1 MATLGTFY
9 FDSNSF
15 ATATALFTDA
25 ALTQCAPDGFYSDSI
40 ISRQQ
45 VNCVLQVAETCNC
58 AGPTPTPT
66 ATPTPTPTVT
76 PTPTPTPVPT
86 SAVTP
91 TAVPSQPTP
100 TPTVTPVT
108 PTPTA
113 EIVAGKYYQLDPCPG
128 SSVSESCYI
137 FSKTALASGARYLN
151 PNTQD
156 YYTYN
161 SSVTAKNNVS
171 SSLVCTAIME
181 LVPNIAGCPPQPIQ
195 PVTNYYVVRDC
206 NTNEDYVFAT
216 TNTYGFNVRL
226 VDGSNNYYI
235 VNSQVTGTT
244 GYTELTNLSCEDA
257 NGVKEGQAGFTT
269 CDYNCPADEHYI
281 LTRCF
286 GYGGT
291 ELTQETAIALQQRG
305 INVGDVVYSVDTD
318 TCYTISGTVS
328 NVGSAVYVGGISYTL
343 PSCSMCTNSNSTTSS
358 SSGSISSQS
367 PPPPTGF

>member
-15 ATATALFTDA
+15 ATATALFTDS

-40 ISRQQ
+40 ISREQ
-45 VNCVLQVAETCNC
+45 VNCLLQVEENCNC

-66 ATPTPTPTVT
+66 STPTPTPTVT
-76 PTPTPTPVPT
+76 PTPTHTPAPT

-100 TPTVTPVT
+100 TPT
-108 PTPTA
+108 PTPSPTTPPPP
-113 EIVAGKYYQLDPCPG
+113 IVAGKYYQLDPCPG

-137 FSKTALASGARYLN
+137 FSKTALGGGARYLN

-161 SSVTAKNNVS
+161 SSTTAKNNVS
-171 SSLVCTAIME
+171 SSLVCTATME
-181 LVPNIAGCPPQPIQ
+181 LVPNVAGCPPQPIQ
-195 PVTNYYVVRDC
+195 PVTNYYVVRNC

-216 TNTYGFNVRL
+216 TNTYALNVRL
-226 VDGSNNYYI
+226 VDGSNNNYL
-235 VNSQVTGTT
+235 VNSQVIGTT

-257 NGVKEGQAGFTT
+257 NGVKEGDAGFTT
-269 CDYNCPADEHYI
+269 CDYNCPTAEHYI

-291 ELTQETAIALQQRG
+291 ELTQETAIDLQQRG
-305 INVGDVVYSVDTD
+305 INIGDVVYSSDTD

-328 NVGSAVYVGGISYTL
+328 NVGSAVYVSGIAYTL
-343 PSCSMCTNSNSTTSS
+343 SSCSQCTNSSSTTSS
-358 SSGSISSQS
+358 SSGSRPTFST
-367 PPPPTGF
+367 PPPTGF

>member
-15 ATATALFTDA
+15 ATATALFTDST
-25 ALTQCAPDGFYSDSI
+25 LTQCAPDGFYSDGI
-40 ISRQQ
+40 ISREQK
-45 VNCVLQVAETCNC
+45 NCLLQVAETCNC

-66 ATPTPTPTVT
+66 PTPIPVTPTPTPTPTIAPT

-86 SAVTP
+86 FT
-91 TAVPSQPTP
+91 PTP
-100 TPTVTPVT
+100 TPTPS

-113 EIVAGKYYQLDPCPG
+113 TPIVAGKYYQLDPCPG

-137 FSKTALASGARYLN
+137 FSKTALGAGSRYLN

-161 SSVTAKNNVS
+161 SSTTAKNNVS
-171 SSLVCTAIME
+171 SSLVCTANME
-181 LVPNIAGCPPQPIQ
+181 LVPNVGGCPPQPIQ

-216 TNTYGFNVRL
+216 TNTYALNVRL

-235 VNSQVTGTT
+235 VNNQVSGTT

-328 NVGSAVYVGGISYTL
+328 NVGSAVYVDGISYTL
-343 PSCSMCTNSNSTTSS
+343 PSCSHCTNSSSTSSS